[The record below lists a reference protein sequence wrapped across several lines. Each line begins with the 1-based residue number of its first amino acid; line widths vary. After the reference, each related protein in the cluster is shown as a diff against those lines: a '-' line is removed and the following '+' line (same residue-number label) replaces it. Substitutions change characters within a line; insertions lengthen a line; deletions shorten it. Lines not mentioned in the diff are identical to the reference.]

1 MSASE
6 NKAATA
12 ARYQRVYVWEL
23 PVRIFHWVNAACIL
37 VLCITGFLIGAP
49 SELLHSS
56 EAYNAYWFGIVRFTH
71 MAAGNI
77 FLFNLLFRIYWGF
90 VGNKHARLINFIP
103 LKKKQFVELY
113 EVIVADILLLKLHGP
128 ETTGHNALAAI
139 TYIVLFLV
147 SLFQAALGFALYA
160 MMSEA
165 WLPHQFTWL
174 TTLFGS
180 EFPVRHI
187 HHILMWFYILFIIV
201 HVYISLYHDYV
212 EGKGGVSSII
222 GGNKFSTRDKE

>member
-6 NKAATA
+6 NRAASA
-12 ARYQRVYVWEL
+12 ASYQRVYVWEL

-37 VLCITGFLIGAP
+37 VLCGTGFLIGAP
-49 SELLHSS
+49 AELLHSN
-56 EAYNAYWFGIVRFTH
+56 EAYNAYWFGIVRFAH
-71 MAAGNI
+71 LAAGNI

-90 VGNKHARLINFIP
+90 VGNKHARLIGFIP

-113 EVIVADILLLKLHGP
+113 EVIVADILQIKLHGP
-128 ETTGHNALAAI
+128 VTTGHNALASL
-139 TYIVLFLV
+139 TYIVLFVV

-165 WLPHQFTWL
+165 WLPNQFLWI

-180 EFPVRHI
+180 EFPVRYI
-187 HHILMWFYILFIIV
+187 HHVLMWFYILFVIV

-212 EGKGGVSSII
+212 EGQGGVSSII
-222 GGNKFSTRDKE
+222 GGNKFNKRKN